1 MKALI
6 VAVLA
11 LSSTLLLAQRSGN
24 AVSRSASPTGTRDLG
39 RAQRTPDFSP
49 KDAKKLSPLLGITS
63 AELLDDYTHAQRTCN
78 VRPTTYVALRLAAQN
93 KELANKQTT
102 ESVLQDMC
110 TKKTRHFAY
119 SLNKSDADENR
130 KAEQKYLVIVEQ
142 KLHEK

>member
-63 AELLDDYTHAQRTCN
+63 EELLDAYTHDRRTCN
-78 VRPTTYVALRLAAQN
+78 VRPTTYVALRLAEKQN
-93 KELANKQTT
+93 ELAPEHTTQT
-102 ESVLQDMC
+102 VLQNMC
-110 TKKTRHFAY
+110 AKKTRSFAF
-119 SLNKSDADENR
+119 SLNKSAQDQ
-130 KAEQKYLVIVEQ
+130 KAEQKNLLVVEQ